1 MACLELAQ
9 LFRLERVSTACNHM
23 PTIIKILPDKL
34 QPQPAIC
41 TTYQYGFYFDL
52 LEFTDL

>member
-1 MACLELAQ
+1 MACLELSQ

-52 LEFTDL
+52 LDTMY